1 MLMFLSVVISRRKET
16 EIHSLFRFRS
26 ARIISQTRS
35 RRKKRIVFPGC
46 MYSVSV
52 FTRDPDLPGKVR
64 KKAPVNPVPF
74 RLSAFRQIFF
84 SVERSL
90 SYTL

>member
-1 MLMFLSVVISRRKET
+1 
-16 EIHSLFRFRS
+16 
-26 ARIISQTRS
+26 
-35 RRKKRIVFPGC
+35 